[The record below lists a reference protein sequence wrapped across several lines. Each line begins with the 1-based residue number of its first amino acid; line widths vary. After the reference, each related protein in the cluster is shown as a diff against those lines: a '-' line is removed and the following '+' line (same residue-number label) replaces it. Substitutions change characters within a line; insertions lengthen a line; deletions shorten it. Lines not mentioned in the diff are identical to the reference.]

1 MKKKEKPPDELFEQK
16 KQQEAD
22 IETLKVK
29 LVELA
34 AARDNTIGQIGNLVP
49 DDVPVDDDED
59 HNLVVDT
66 NGVFER
72 EDWMLSHYDL
82 ITMAGSARAASPAR
96 PDPFF
101 PAFTMPLRARAPL
114 DARHACASM

>member
-1 MKKKEKPPDELFEQK
+1 MPLADPLLRL
-16 KQQEAD
+16 EA
-22 IETLKVK
+22 
-29 LVELA
+29 
-34 AARDNTIGQIGNLVP
+34 GNLVP

-82 ITMAGSARAASPAR
+82 VTMAGSAL
-96 PDPFF
+96 
-101 PAFTMPLRARAPL
+101 LRATPHKWSLPL
-114 DARHACASM
+114 M